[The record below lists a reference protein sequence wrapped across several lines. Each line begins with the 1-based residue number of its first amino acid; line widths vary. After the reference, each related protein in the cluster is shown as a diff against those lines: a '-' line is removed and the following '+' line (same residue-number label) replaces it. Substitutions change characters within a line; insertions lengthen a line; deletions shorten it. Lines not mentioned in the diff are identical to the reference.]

1 MWRVIV
7 AVLVLGFAAYRIV
20 GKLPAA
26 SAGAAAGQPVYE
38 GYLELRML
46 MKTEQREIEL
56 VAVEEK
62 PFVAD
67 CETQDAGSRITALC
81 PGGGKKGVGC
91 SLKSLECSAQIEPRY
106 QKMLDGQPVSTHYAR
121 VETNDRGS
129 TPRRAVVLGWG
140 MTEDESL
147 QLCNAIRA
155 SAGKK
160 ISGGTV
166 SCI

>member
-7 AVLVLGFAAYRIV
+7 AVLVLGFAAYRFV
-20 GKLPAA
+20 GKLPANG
-26 SAGAAAGQPVYE
+26 AGAAAGQPVYE

-46 MKTEQREIEL
+46 MNTGQREIEL

-62 PFVAD
+62 PYTAD
-67 CETQDAGSRITALC
+67 CEKRDAGSRIAALC
-81 PGGGKKGVGC
+81 PGGGKKGIGC
-91 SLKSLECSAQIEPRY
+91 SLKSLECSSQIEPRY
-106 QKMLDGQPVSTHYAR
+106 QKMLDGLPVSTHYAR
-121 VETNDRGS
+121 VETNDRGG

-140 MTEDESL
+140 MTEEESL
-147 QLCNAIRA
+147 QLCTAIRE
-155 SAGKK
+155 SAGKR